1 MDKHTRAEPG
11 SRIRRAGRKIAKFR
25 VKGERNE
32 PTELGIYGFDGRIR
46 VFQIEPR
53 PHAVQ
58 PQVVLFIY
66 HHADLVLHQQRRS
79 WPRARLAFQTG
90 QLLTHEMAF
99 MQDLPIGAFHL
110 IEPERDGRPKMVG
123 GGRRFVHPVEN
134 RRAVLVFG
142 PLAERNTANVAGQA
156 NAGGQDDGRFRTC
169 GIEPAHAAVREQG
182 EVHYSST
189 RMRSLSSAARSKF
202 SPSAARCARMSA
214 LAGDLIPPAD
224 VLARAVQPPQQIAQ
238 VDVERDVAL
247 VAAEATRVAEIPQRT
262 AALGTA
268 QPVARRGNERTALSQ
283 RGEKAAERRLE
294 HGAACFD
301 ALLLGALLAEVER
314 DFGVMLDLRQVDDGF
329 AFLTVVAEHQ
339 GIASTELTVASR
351 PSSSKSTRSAR
362 AASWRLWVTTTT
374 AVSYSRASRK
384 NISCS
389 RSAFA
394 WSRFPDGSSASTTLG
409 SWTSARATA
418 HRCCSPPDSSAGR

>member
-189 RMRSLSSAARSKF
+189 RMRSLSSAASSKF
-202 SPSAARCARMSA
+202 SPSTARRSWALRSSSRTRGSLA
-214 LAGDLIPPAD
+214 LAPSPGISYRSPTCWLEPCSRRSRSRRWTSNETEHWSQPRRPQARTSRSVLPPSGQRSPSLGVGTSAPPFPSAVRKPPSG
-224 VLARAVQPPQQIAQ
+224 VLSTAPPVSTPFCWAHCS
-238 VDVERDVAL
+238 
-247 VAAEATRVAEIPQRT
+247 QRWSVT
-262 AALGTA
+262 LESCSTCVRLMMASRSL
-268 QPVARRGNERTALSQ
+268 QLSQ
-283 RGEKAAERRLE
+283 SIRES
-294 HGAACFD
+294 H
-301 ALLLGALLAEVER
+301 
-314 DFGVMLDLRQVDDGF
+314 
-329 AFLTVVAEHQ
+329 
-339 GIASTELTVASR
+339 R
-351 PSSSKSTRSAR
+351 PSSP
-362 AASWRLWVTTTT
+362 W
-374 AVSYSRASRK
+374 
-384 NISCS
+384 
-389 RSAFA
+389 
-394 WSRFPDGSSASTTLG
+394 
-409 SWTSARATA
+409 
-418 HRCCSPPDSSAGR
+418 

>member
-189 RMRSLSSAARSKF
+189 RMRSLSSAASSKF
-202 SPSAARCARMSA
+202 SPSTARRSWALRSSSRTRGSLA
-214 LAGDLIPPAD
+214 LAPSPGLSYRSPTRWVEA
-224 VLARAVQPPQQIAQ
+224 LARAVRPHGRRRGDSHP
-238 VDVERDVAL
+238 
-247 VAAEATRVAEIPQRT
+247 
-262 AALGTA
+262 
-268 QPVARRGNERTALSQ
+268 ARR
-283 RGEKAAERRLE
+283 
-294 HGAACFD
+294 
-301 ALLLGALLAEVER
+301 
-314 DFGVMLDLRQVDDGF
+314 
-329 AFLTVVAEHQ
+329 
-339 GIASTELTVASR
+339 
-351 PSSSKSTRSAR
+351 R
-362 AASWRLWVTTTT
+362 AAS
-374 AVSYSRASRK
+374 SRAAAAADRAGGRRTRRSTGRSRGDPSRG
-384 NISCS
+384 NPAAYCRTRDSAAR
-389 RSAFA
+389 RSAWERA
-394 WSRFPDGSSASTTLG
+394 RRPFP
-409 SWTSARATA
+409 AR
-418 HRCCSPPDSSAGR
+418 